1 MTKQEKIEEIQRDI
15 KKALEFDC
23 SKAKCKTCKHKNEDN
38 CEIPLIADYLIEQGY
53 QKLPKDSVVLTKEEY
68 EMLAN
73 QYKALEIKYNN
84 LSDNYRLCKDAN
96 ETLKHNVVTICKET
110 ALKIRNYIKQHT
122 ELGDYYAGECY
133 DELDIWS
140 FDRFLKE
147 NFGVEVEE

>member
-1 MTKQEKIEEIQRDI
+1 MKDYRLSEI
-15 KKALEFDC
+15 KKICEEHSTDYDRLCGEC
-23 SKAKCKTCKHKNEDN
+23 PLRNNVCK
-38 CEIPLIADYLIEQGY
+38 EIENAPATWEIDEKEYKETV
-53 QKLPKDSVVLTKEEY
+53 VVLTREECDSKVILD
-68 EMLAN
+68 EDHFLRV
-73 QYKALEIKYNN
+73 L
-84 LSDNYRLCKDAN
+84 DNERAQSR
-96 ETLKHNVVTICKET
+96 KET

>member
-1 MTKQEKIEEIQRDI
+1 MNKEQQKDELILIV
-15 KKALEFDC
+15 KKA
-23 SKAKCKTCKHKNEDN
+23 
-38 CEIPLIADYLIEQGY
+38 IADNSIPFEDSDEFVELDGFDVDSIAEEVYEALYNAGYRKVLIDTENG
-53 QKLPKDSVVLTKEEY
+53 E
-68 EMLAN
+68 
-73 QYKALEIKYNN
+73 
-84 LSDNYRLCKDAN
+84 N
-96 ETLKHNVVTICKET
+96 ETLKRNVITARKET

>member
-1 MTKQEKIEEIQRDI
+1 MKDYRLSEI
-15 KKALEFDC
+15 KKICEEYSTDYSRLC
-23 SKAKCKTCKHKNEDN
+23 RKCPLGNGVCK
-38 CEIPLIADYLIEQGY
+38 EIENAPATWEIDEKEYKET
-53 QKLPKDSVVLTKEEY
+53 VVLTREECDSKVILD
-68 EMLAN
+68 EDHFLRV
-73 QYKALEIKYNN
+73 L
-84 LSDNYRLCKDAN
+84 DNERAQSR
-96 ETLKHNVVTICKET
+96 KET